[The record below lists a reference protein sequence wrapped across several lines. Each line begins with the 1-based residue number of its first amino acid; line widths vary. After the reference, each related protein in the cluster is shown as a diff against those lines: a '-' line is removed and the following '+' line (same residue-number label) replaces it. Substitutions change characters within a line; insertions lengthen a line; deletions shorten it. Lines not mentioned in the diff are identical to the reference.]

1 MLDRMHELFT
11 EFRDEYGIL
20 TARKM
25 AKEHCLEEMMVDLT
39 ELELTTEEKIDRVIT
54 VLELMNMK
62 VD

>member
-1 MLDRMHELFT
+1 MWELFE

-25 AKEHCLEEMMVDLT
+25 AKEQCLEEMLVDLT
-39 ELELTTEEKIDRVIT
+39 ELELTTEEKIDKVIAI
-54 VLELMNMK
+54 LELMNMK